1 MLGNHEVMNAA
12 GITTYASSRSAAAF
26 ENRATAFR
34 TGGPLANELADWPV
48 ACVVGDTAFCH
59 AGLTL
64 AQVTRGLEAM
74 NRESAQWLK
83 GDSGALP
90 PEMLWPSTPRS
101 PKSPLW
107 MRDLS
112 DPPMGSPTP
121 AACDELAAALATL
134 GARRLVVGHTV
145 QPQISC
151 ACDCSVFRI
160 DVGLS
165 SAMGGGLPQALEIG
179 TDGAVR
185 VLASRAGVRS

>member
-1 MLGNHEVMNAA
+1 MLGNHEVLNAA
-12 GITTYASSRSAAAF
+12 GITTYVSPRSAATF
-26 ENRATAFR
+26 ENRATAFS
-34 TGGPLANELADWPV
+34 TGGALARELAEWPV

-64 AQVTRGLEAM
+64 AQVKHGLEAV
-74 NRESAQWLK
+74 NKESARWLES
-83 GDSGALP
+83 DSGTLP
-90 PEMLWPSTPRS
+90 PELLWPSTPRS

-112 DPPMGSPTP
+112 DPPTGAPEP
-121 AACDELAAALATL
+121 AACSELAEALAVL
-134 GARRLVVGHTV
+134 GAKRLVVGHTV

-151 ACDCSVFRI
+151 ACDCTVFRI

-185 VLASRAGVRS
+185 VLASRRP